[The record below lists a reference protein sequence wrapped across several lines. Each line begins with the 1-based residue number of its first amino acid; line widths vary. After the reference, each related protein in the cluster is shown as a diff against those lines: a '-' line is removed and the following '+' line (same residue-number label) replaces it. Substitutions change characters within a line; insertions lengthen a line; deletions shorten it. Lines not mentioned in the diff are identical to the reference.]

1 MAKVLTIPE
10 STRIEL
16 EKSLVELKDLEED
29 LVELVANDLA
39 HPGVLE
45 SVRDGI
51 HKTEL
56 VLRFQSP

>member
-39 HPGVLE
+39 HPGVL
-45 SVRDGI
+45 
-51 HKTEL
+51 
-56 VLRFQSP
+56 